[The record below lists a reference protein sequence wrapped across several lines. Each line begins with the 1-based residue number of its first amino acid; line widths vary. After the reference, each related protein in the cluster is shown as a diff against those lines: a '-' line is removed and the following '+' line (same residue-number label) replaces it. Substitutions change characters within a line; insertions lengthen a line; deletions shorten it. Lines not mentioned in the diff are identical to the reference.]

1 MRSLSIKRWFVLL
14 FVLALVGAACDSSDG
29 DTTTT
34 QAAVAATT
42 TAAPDAPTTT
52 AAPTTTVPPD
62 TAPPGTP
69 IPDTLNVHVGEFV
82 TLNPFLSS
90 GIGRATVT
98 GIIYQ
103 PLVFLGPDSAV
114 TGAAATSWSV
124 SDDGLTWTFNLRDD
138 LFWSDGEPFTSEDAL
153 FSMARYLNSE
163 LSLWA
168 GRIGGVLGQGEGDVP
183 AGLAAPDDNTLE
195 VTLAGPNASWLTI
208 LAAQGHIISMLP
220 EHVLGSMTIDE
231 LATTEYF
238 NETPTTMGPY
248 TMVRWE
254 RDQFVELTR
263 DPLWPNPP
271 AFDNVRLSF
280 LQSDVASAQL
290 EVGELHVSAQVVPL
304 EAARLRDL
312 GNLNVQ
318 STPGVWP
325 EVLQFSVDDPLLE
338 DPRVRQAMIYSMD
351 LDGLCEEVLLG
362 FCKVTWN
369 QVRLLSPAWAIPADA
384 DLEIYEYNPD
394 KARELLADAG
404 WDESNRI
411 TLMNIGGQ
419 DRVRSTE
426 AVIIQGFFEAVGI
439 GTDILSTDVGTL
451 LDVGGRQ
458 EGRRDEFQMFIN
470 RGAHFTADPSQVS
483 PYTSCDTFY
492 PNGANLSWYC
502 NPDLDALWA
511 EGLAAVGPDARAPIY
526 QEAFKII
533 NQNPDVVVMNWPDVI
548 VAANTGVSGIQ
559 PLGQQELITWN
570 IGEWTWNG

>member
-1 MRSLSIKRWFVLL
+1 MRSTFLKRWTILL
-14 FVLALVGAACDSSDG
+14 FVLALLGAACDSSDSG

-34 QAAVAATT
+34 AATT
-42 TAAPDAPTTT
+42 TAAPGTTAATTTT
-52 AAPTTTVPPD
+52 APPETTTTAPPD
-62 TAPPGTP
+62 TAAPGTP
-69 IPDTLNVHVGEFV
+69 IPDTLNVHVAEFV

-103 PLVFLGPDSAV
+103 PLVFLGPDNAV
-114 TGAAATSWSV
+114 TGAVADSWGV
-124 SDDGLTWTFNLRDD
+124 SEDGLTWTFNLRDD
-138 LFWSDGEPFTSEDAL
+138 LFWSDGEPFNSEDAL
-153 FSMARYLNSE
+153 FSMARYLNSD

-183 AGLAAPDDNTLE
+183 AGLTAPDDYTLE

-220 EHVLGSMTIDE
+220 EHILGSMSIDE

-238 NETPTTMGPY
+238 NETPVTMGPY

-263 DPLWPNPP
+263 DPLWPDPP
-271 AFDNVRLSF
+271 TFDNVRLSF
-280 LQSDVASAQL
+280 LQSEVASAQL
-290 EVGELHVSAQVVPL
+290 ETGDLHVSAQVVPL

-312 GNLNVQ
+312 ENINVQ

-325 EVLQFSVDDPLLE
+325 EVLQFTVDDPLLE
-338 DPRVRQAMIYSMD
+338 DPRIRQAMIYALD
-351 LDGLCEEVLLG
+351 LDGICDEVLLG

-369 QVRLLSPAWAIPADA
+369 QVRLLSPEWAIPD
-384 DLEIYEYNPD
+384 DVIVYEYNPD
-394 KARELLADAG
+394 MARQLLADAG
-404 WDESNRI
+404 WDETNRI
-411 TLMNIGGQ
+411 TLINIGGQ

-426 AVIIQGFFEAVGI
+426 AIIIQAAFQEVGI
-439 GTDILSTDVGTL
+439 QTDILSTDVGTL
-451 LDVGGRQ
+451 LDMGGRQ
-458 EGRRDEFQMFIN
+458 EGRRGEFQMFIN
-470 RGAHFTADPSQVS
+470 RGAHFTADPSQVQ
-483 PYTSCDTFY
+483 PYTQCDRFY

-502 NPDLDALWA
+502 RPELDELWA
-511 EGLAAVGPDARAPIY
+511 AGLEAVTPEERAPIY
-526 QEAFKII
+526 HEAFRMI
-533 NQNPDVVVMNWPDVI
+533 NADPDVVVMNWPDVI
-548 VAANTGVSGIQ
+548 VASNTGISGIQ

>member
-1 MRSLSIKRWFVLL
+1 MKRWLIVL
-14 FVLALVGAACDSSDG
+14 FVLAMVAAACDSSGSDE
-29 DTTTT
+29 TTTSS
-34 QAAVAATT
+34 
-42 TAAPDAPTTT
+42 APTTT
-52 AAPTTTVPPD
+52 AAPGDGSTTTAAPQPTTTATTTPPA

-69 IPDTLNVHVGEFV
+69 IPDTLNVHVAEFV

-114 TGAAATSWSV
+114 TGAAATSWEV

-138 LFWSDGEPFTSEDAL
+138 LFWSDGEQFDSADVL
-153 FSMARYLNSE
+153 FSMARYLNSD

-183 AGLAAPDDNTLE
+183 AGLAAPDPSTFE

-220 EHVLGSMTIDE
+220 EHILGGMTVDE
-231 LATTEYF
+231 LSTTEYF
-238 NETPTTMGPY
+238 NETPVTMGPY

-254 RDQFVELTR
+254 RDQFVELAR
-263 DPLWPNPP
+263 DPLWPTPP
-271 AFDNVRLSF
+271 AFNNVRLSF

-290 EVGELHVSAQVVPL
+290 ETGDLHVSAQVAPL
-304 EAARLRDL
+304 EASRLRDL
-312 GNLNVQ
+312 DNLNVA

-325 EVLQFSVDDPLLE
+325 EVLQFSVDDPLLQ
-338 DPRVRQAMIYSMD
+338 DPRVRQAMIYALD
-351 LDGLCEEVLLG
+351 LDGICQEVLLG

-369 QVRLLSPAWAIPADA
+369 QVRLLSPAWAIPD
-384 DLEIYEYNPD
+384 DITVYEYNPD
-394 KARELLADAG
+394 KARELLAEAG

-426 AVIIQGFFEAVGI
+426 AIIIQAAFQAVGI
-439 GTDILSTDVGTL
+439 QTDILSTDVGTL

-483 PYTSCDTFY
+483 PYNSCDRFY

-511 EGLAAVGPDARAPIY
+511 AGLEAVTPEDRAPIY
-526 QEAFKII
+526 HDAFRIL
-533 NQNPDVVVMNWPDVI
+533 NEDPDVVVMNWPDVI
-548 VAANTGVSGIQ
+548 VASNTGISGVQ